1 MSVDASVSP
10 IARIGETAGVVW
22 RYLDTAGKVPI
33 RKMLA
38 DLEQPRDLLMQA
50 IGWLAREGKI
60 ELTVVKRQNTI
71 ALKR

>member
-10 IARIGETAGVVW
+10 VTRIGETAGVVW

-38 DLEQPRDLLMQA
+38 DLDQPRDLLMQA
-50 IGWLAREGKI
+50 IGWLAREDKI